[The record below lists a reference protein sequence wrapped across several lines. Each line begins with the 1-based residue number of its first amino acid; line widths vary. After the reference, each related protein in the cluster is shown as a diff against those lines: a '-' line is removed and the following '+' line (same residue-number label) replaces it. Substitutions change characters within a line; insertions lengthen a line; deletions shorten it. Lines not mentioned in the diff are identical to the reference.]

1 MSVSCVAHV
10 YYSTMAGQVIEAVP
24 VTYSEYYHQLEA
36 AAQTRYKEKLAILGG
51 ITDPYLT
58 MEQNQDGLA

>member
-1 MSVSCVAHV
+1 M

-24 VTYSEYYHQLEA
+24 VTYSEYYRRLEA

-51 ITDPYLT
+51 ITDP
-58 MEQNQDGLA
+58 